1 MERIKTLQGS
11 RDFLER
17 LQNRQT
23 EFILVGSYTKTAEID
38 GITVAG
44 LPDFI
49 DYTPALDME
58 LLYYGYPKSMP
69 DIAKMPDG
77 PPSPVLIAS
86 AVRHLCPL
94 PIHFIDAG
102 LKVETKAPITKIDST
117 FSNSII
123 ENSNINAKELF
134 LEGKRYAQEIAHT
147 NDVFIVGE
155 VVPAGTTTAYA
166 VTKALGYECDGWF
179 ASSSADSRVT
189 SLKRKIVDEA
199 IEKHVNK
206 EATLFDILSSVGDT
220 MQPFVAGVATVL
232 SQTKHVVLGGGTQMA
247 AIMAILKELSEDGE
261 KVNFK
266 NIALITTKWIVQD
279 RESNIS
285 TLLCAIDPKLNA
297 FYSDFDFSDSNVKN
311 LRLYDDGYVKE
322 GVSAGATI
330 AYAYLNGI
338 NQKEITKKVEDIY
351 SSFS

>member
-1 MERIKTLQGS
+1 MKRIKTLQGS
-11 RDFLER
+11 RDFLEH

-44 LPDFI
+44 LPGFI
-49 DYTPALDME
+49 HYTSALDME

-77 PPSPVLIAS
+77 PPSPVLITS

-94 PIHFIDAG
+94 PVHFIDVG
-102 LKVETKAPITKIDST
+102 LKVETKAPITKINST
-117 FSNSII
+117 FSDSIT
-123 ENSNINAKELF
+123 ENSKINAKELF
-134 LEGKRYAQEIAHT
+134 NEGKRYAQEIAHT
-147 NDVFIVGE
+147 NEVFILGE

-179 ASSSADSRVT
+179 ASSSVKSSVT

-199 IEKHVNK
+199 IEKHVSK
-206 EATLFDILSSVGDT
+206 QATLFDILSSVGDT

-232 SQTKHVVLGGGTQMA
+232 SQTKKVVLGGGTQMA

-261 KVNFK
+261 NVNFK
-266 NIALITTKWIVQD
+266 NIALITTKWIAHD
-279 RESNIS
+279 RQSNIA

-297 FYSDFDFSDSNVKN
+297 FYSDFDFSDSNIKN
-311 LRLYDDGYVKE
+311 LCLYDDGYVKE
-322 GVSAGATI
+322 GVSAGASL

-338 NQKEITKKVEDIY
+338 TKKEITKKVEDIY

>member
-17 LQNRQT
+17 LKNKQT
-23 EFILVGSYTKTAEID
+23 EFILVGSYTETAEID

-44 LPDFI
+44 LPGFI

-77 PPSPVLIAS
+77 PPSPVLITS

-102 LKVETKAPITKIDST
+102 LRVETKAPITKINST

-123 ENSNINAKELF
+123 KNSKIAAKELF

-147 NDVFIVGE
+147 NEVFILGE

-179 ASSSADSRVT
+179 SSSSAENSV
-189 SLKRKIVDEA
+189 SNLKREIVDEA
-199 IEKHVNK
+199 IAKHVNK
-206 EATLFDILSSVGDT
+206 QATLFDILSSVGDT

-232 SQTKHVVLGGGTQMA
+232 SQSRQVVLGGGTQMA
-247 AIMAILKELSEDGE
+247 AVLAILKELKDDGE
-261 KVNFK
+261 NINFK
-266 NIALITTKWIVQD
+266 NIALITTKWIAHD
-279 RESNIS
+279 RQSNIA
-285 TLLCAIDPKLNA
+285 TLLCAIDTTINA
-297 FYSDFDFSDSNVKN
+297 FYSDFDFSDSNIKN
-311 LRLYDDGYVKE
+311 LNLYDDGYVKE
-322 GVSAGATI
+322 GVAAGAAI
-330 AYAYLNGI
+330 AYAYLNGVK
-338 NQKEITKKVEDIY
+338 QKEITKKIEDIY